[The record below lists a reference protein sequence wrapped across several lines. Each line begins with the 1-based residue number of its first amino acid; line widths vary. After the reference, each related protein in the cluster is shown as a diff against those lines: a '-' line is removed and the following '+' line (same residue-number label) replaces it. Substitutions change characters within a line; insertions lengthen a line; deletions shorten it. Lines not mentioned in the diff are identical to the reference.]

1 MLDLPAGKLVKA
13 CYGTTKYCNAFLK
26 GLPCNNAEC
35 LYLHDVGEHT
45 AWNVLVLSKMR
56 TQRRWSLDS
65 HSLEGCIAAAAE
77 EDSYTKEETKSTKF
91 VNLVHAASLNQAS
104 AVANG
109 QPHGTTSAELS
120 AAVASLDASQAAA
133 SQAAAD
139 AEMPAG
145 QDDEN
150 TNGANWPSLRS
161 NAWLGKS
168 APTSV
173 PVQARRPASFWGP
186 CYWQGDATAA
196 S

>member
-1 MLDLPAGKLVKA
+1 M
-13 CYGTTKYCNAFLK
+13 
-26 GLPCNNAEC
+26 
-35 LYLHDVGEHT
+35 
-45 AWNVLVLSKMR
+45 
-56 TQRRWSLDS
+56 
-65 HSLEGCIAAAAE
+65 
-77 EDSYTKEETKSTKF
+77 
-91 VNLVHAASLNQAS
+91 NLVHAASLNQAS

-139 AEMPAG
+139 AEVPAG
-145 QDDEN
+145 QEDEN

-161 NAWLGKS
+161 NAWHGKS

-173 PVQARRPASFWGP
+173 PVQVRRPAS
-186 CYWQGDATAA
+186 